1 MPRFEIIKQEK
12 ENNQGLI
19 RRFTRRLK
27 ESGIL
32 LSAKKTRFR
41 QRPKNATAEK
51 VSTLRRIQKKAEYE
65 KAQKLGR

>member
-1 MPRFEIIKQEK
+1 MPRFEIAKQER

-41 QRPKNATAEK
+41 SRPKNETAKK